1 MDETS
6 LQLNKN
12 NKYSVI
18 TSETKNKAYRTQVPN
33 GKHLSA
39 VVTISAKG
47 NCLKTLLILP
57 QKTLPINVFEENNLT
72 NYGFATSQKGFINK
86 YIFYQW
92 VRYIFIPEVEAIRTF
107 NKYPKDKWA
116 LLVLDGH
123 GSRADLRAIHLLQQ
137 HFIDYVVIPGHS
149 SHILQP
155 LDVGVFK
162 YFKQEL
168 KKQQRHKKNFYLV
181 LDHCL
186 NLATSTMRIVEAF
199 NRAGV
204 YPLNLNKNLNNKP
217 IFPAEIKEFA
227 FSNSNKGSR
236 LRISGQILTSEN
248 FIEKLTNKEKRIKAS
263 QRRTSRKHIP
273 PSKLFQKLFANMQ
286 VPFNHIPISSN
297 ETNTIRLIS
306 QNSSIENFHK
316 TRINKEDN
324 YQNQLND
331 FLETG
336 ENQIE
341 ENTLLL
347 NENRAFLNNINLNRD
362 STQIGMTI
370 QPQLLRFVDNNTNIH
385 ENYDNVPPI
394 EPSTRDNN
402 NELDDSE
409 VLTSMSP
416 GRTSIRGEK
425 TYLRTNNTP
434 NRQSNNRSN
443 RQTSHTS
450 NRHSTRSPNRQ
461 TNRTPNR
468 HSNHSSNRQSS
479 HFSNRKSNRTPN
491 RHSNH
496 SPNRHLNRSSNRH
509 SNNKTRDN
517 NQIEDQT
524 KKRNRRNGDNYRNS
538 YRVVKNK
545 LYQKNRIPLSPVQKI
560 LEPSNRSTNN
570 QQLIEYHQKNNLNND
585 PNVFTDYYQPL
596 DPQFRNI
603 LLVQEQR
610 QSKIR
615 INKENVNSN
624 LRRGRGSGHSRGR
637 GRGHSRGHSRGHNR
651 GRRRG
656 ASRGRNRS
664 SMLRREGDNNSRR
677 DSNYYDPSPQNFY
690 QRTTPK
696 QNRLRRITTPTRNKM
711 RQYIANDN
719 ESHN

>member
-1 MDETS
+1 
-6 LQLNKN
+6 
-12 NKYSVI
+12 
-18 TSETKNKAYRTQVPN
+18 
-33 GKHLSA
+33 
-39 VVTISAKG
+39 
-47 NCLKTLLILP
+47 
-57 QKTLPINVFEENNLT
+57 
-72 NYGFATSQKGFINK
+72 
-86 YIFYQW
+86 
-92 VRYIFIPEVEAIRTF
+92 
-107 NKYPKDKWA
+107 
-116 LLVLDGH
+116 
-123 GSRADLRAIHLLQQ
+123 
-137 HFIDYVVIPGHS
+137 
-149 SHILQP
+149 
-155 LDVGVFK
+155 
-162 YFKQEL
+162 
-168 KKQQRHKKNFYLV
+168 
-181 LDHCL
+181 
-186 NLATSTMRIVEAF
+186 MRIVEAF
-199 NRAGV
+199 YRAGV

-236 LRISGQILTSEN
+236 LRLSGQILTSEN

-316 TRINKEDN
+316 TRINIEDN

-331 FLETG
+331 FLETE

-370 QPQLLRFVDNNTNIH
+370 QPQLLRFVDNNTHIH
-385 ENYDNVPPI
+385 DNYDNFPPI

-434 NRQSNNRSN
+434 NRQSNNRS
-443 RQTSHTS
+443 
-450 NRHSTRSPNRQ
+450 
-461 TNRTPNR
+461 
-468 HSNHSSNRQSS
+468 
-479 HFSNRKSNRTPN
+479 
-491 RHSNH
+491 
-496 SPNRHLNRSSNRH
+496 
-509 SNNKTRDN
+509 
-517 NQIEDQT
+517 
-524 KKRNRRNGDNYRNS
+524 
-538 YRVVKNK
+538 
-545 LYQKNRIPLSPVQKI
+545 
-560 LEPSNRSTNN
+560 TNN

-603 LLVQEQR
+603 LLVQEER

-624 LRRGRGSGHSRGR
+624 LRRGRGRGHSRGR
-637 GRGHSRGHSRGHNR
+637 GRGHSRGHNR

-677 DSNYYDPSPQNFY
+677 DSNYYSQF
-690 QRTTPK
+690 
-696 QNRLRRITTPTRNKM
+696 
-711 RQYIANDN
+711 
-719 ESHN
+719 HF

>member
-1 MDETS
+1 
-6 LQLNKN
+6 
-12 NKYSVI
+12 
-18 TSETKNKAYRTQVPN
+18 
-33 GKHLSA
+33 
-39 VVTISAKG
+39 
-47 NCLKTLLILP
+47 
-57 QKTLPINVFEENNLT
+57 
-72 NYGFATSQKGFINK
+72 
-86 YIFYQW
+86 
-92 VRYIFIPEVEAIRTF
+92 
-107 NKYPKDKWA
+107 
-116 LLVLDGH
+116 
-123 GSRADLRAIHLLQQ
+123 
-137 HFIDYVVIPGHS
+137 
-149 SHILQP
+149 
-155 LDVGVFK
+155 
-162 YFKQEL
+162 
-168 KKQQRHKKNFYLV
+168 
-181 LDHCL
+181 
-186 NLATSTMRIVEAF
+186 
-199 NRAGV
+199 
-204 YPLNLNKNLNNKP
+204 
-217 IFPAEIKEFA
+217 
-227 FSNSNKGSR
+227 
-236 LRISGQILTSEN
+236 
-248 FIEKLTNKEKRIKAS
+248 
-263 QRRTSRKHIP
+263 
-273 PSKLFQKLFANMQ
+273 MQ

-385 ENYDNVPPI
+385 DNYDNVPPI

-416 GRTSIRGEK
+416 GRTNK
-425 TYLRTNNTP
+425 
-434 NRQSNNRSN
+434 
-443 RQTSHTS
+443 QTEHQTD
-450 NRHSTRSPNRQ
+450 TRIIHQIDNQ
-461 TNRTPNR
+461 AI
-468 HSNHSSNRQSS
+468 
-479 HFSNRKSNRTPN
+479 FSNRKSNRTPN

-637 GRGHSRGHSRGHNR
+637 GRGHSRGYSRGHSKGHSRGHNR

-690 QRTTPK
+690 QRKTPK